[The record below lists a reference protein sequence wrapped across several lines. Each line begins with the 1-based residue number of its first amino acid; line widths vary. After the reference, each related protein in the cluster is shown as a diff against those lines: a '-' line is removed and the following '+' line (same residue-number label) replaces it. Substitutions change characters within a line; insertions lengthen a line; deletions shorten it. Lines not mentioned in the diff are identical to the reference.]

1 MQPEAESAYLNAFK
15 YLDKEEDVNPSC
27 FLKASRY
34 FTKQKQ
40 YDEALNIMLKG
51 IEYLP
56 DNAKIR
62 VAAASLYERNG
73 ILYRAVEEYKHALI
87 LDPKN
92 RNVRKKL
99 KELEA
104 T

>member
-1 MQPEAESAYLNAFK
+1 
-15 YLDKEEDVNPSC
+15 
-27 FLKASRY
+27 
-34 FTKQKQ
+34 
-40 YDEALNIMLKG
+40 MLKG